1 MRVLCC
7 HNPYNCIYRNLWV
20 VFWGRCGART
30 HVECHDDGQPS
41 AAGFPPPPLSFL
53 RYDRPMENDQKIA
66 PRRNGENRALWGAA
80 WGGCGREDR
89 GKAWRREEPQ
99 IKSNARQFVQF
110 LWDRHSFYIWDR
122 HSFWKCWRS
131 KSFNDFVISVQ
142 YGYKKLQAGYSWGKG
157 EQADEY
163 EATVGF
169 LQLIPKSN

>member
-1 MRVLCC
+1 MRTGELFQEKDRGEDIFNNIIQGKAYTTLEDEGAMLPQSTQLHQQKSWTGVL
-7 HNPYNCIYRNLWV
+7 RQV
-20 VFWGRCGART
+20 CGART

-110 LWDRHSFYIWDR
+110 LWDRHS
-122 HSFWKCWRS
+122 
-131 KSFNDFVISVQ
+131 
-142 YGYKKLQAGYSWGKG
+142 YSWEKG
-157 EQADEY
+157 EQTDEY
-163 EATVGF
+163 EATVSF
-169 LQLIPKSN
+169 PSINPKI